1 MAIQF
6 DCPFCTS
13 TLKVPDS
20 TAGKQG
26 DCPRCGTKL
35 VIPNPFAAEGGTPP
49 ADPAAA
55 PDSAVSPSQDTP
67 TPPPASQT
75 PEPSPV
81 MPPVNVVA
89 PQPRS
94 SATAQYLRKRRKS
107 NAGGVILF
115 LFFFAVMVG
124 VAGYF
129 YWNFGLRLEG
139 NLVAARISSEAA
151 KVEQRLN
158 PANAGVSEDMIKAV
172 NQNLLET
179 PRRVQS
185 DLMDVLF
192 YGLEKGGLEVRL
204 KPGAKTE
211 LVRVDLTGD
220 PALMD
225 YISKQGAQLDQPRT
239 AELQSSLKKFYTDW
253 NAFLQTQGVM
263 PDLLHYRNTVC
274 LNSMLG
280 GLGYFMEARVNNKI
294 YPCVHEDFKG
304 GLYFLVPKGTLQFNI
319 LGREMENGWKTFPG
333 KYEVQ
338 VTQVYESQP

>member
-35 VIPNPFAAEGGTPP
+35 VIPNPFAAEGGTPS

-158 PANAGVSEDMIKAV
+158 PANAGVSEEVIKAV

-225 YISKQGAQLDQPRT
+225 YISKQGRTTRSTTYCRT
-239 AELQSSLKKFYTDW
+239 AEFVEEILHRLECIFADTKRDARSAALPEYRLSEF
-253 NAFLQTQGVM
+253 NAGWIR
-263 PDLLHYRNTVC
+263 LLHG
-274 LNSMLG
+274 SS
-280 GLGYFMEARVNNKI
+280 
-294 YPCVHEDFKG
+294 
-304 GLYFLVPKGTLQFNI
+304 
-319 LGREMENGWKTFPG
+319 RE
-333 KYEVQ
+333 
-338 VTQVYESQP
+338 